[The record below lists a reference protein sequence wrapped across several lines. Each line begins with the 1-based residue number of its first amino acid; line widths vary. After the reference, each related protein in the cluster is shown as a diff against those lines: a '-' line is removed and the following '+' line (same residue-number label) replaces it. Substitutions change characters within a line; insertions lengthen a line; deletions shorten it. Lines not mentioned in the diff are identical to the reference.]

1 MTSSSCPRP
10 DESNIILLNETI
22 VELRIIVRGVEVV
35 ELDDRMRY
43 GARALVIGE
52 VTATLE
58 EAIDDII
65 GGKDGEVVV
74 VGEGD
79 RVDEG
84 GEEQVDNVFISE
96 IRSELRLGVDL
107 HKSDKGS

>member
-1 MTSSSCPRP
+1 MTSSSCPQP
-10 DESNIILLNETI
+10 DESNIIVLNETT

-52 VTATLE
+52 VTTTLE

-84 GEEQVDNVFISE
+84 GEEQVDNVFIGE